1 VIKLTKIIFYWLIF
15 ISLSSLCFSLNE
27 VSDEIQNDTTN
38 SHLSTDIEPNP
49 NSSLSDTNNSSLR
62 NHPNTQIKTSVT
74 QLAETLFEEALWLE
88 IPNGK
93 VMALFRPNF
102 STKTKGGVVILTSL
116 SPSQPQPPSL
126 HSLQKNLPYHG
137 WETLLVDTTAISS
150 TSVSAEPST
159 DAHLLNILKS
169 SLSFMSNKKNFNL
182 VVMMDNSIAPEL
194 MTHLGTSIGKKNKNG
209 KLDGIVQMVV
219 MINTQN
225 NHQLSYPQLKTLFQQ
240 QDLPFID
247 VFFLDHK
254 AAPPNQA
261 KHHKAIAN
269 NQQKKNYYQIFSP
282 TVPAPVAADT
292 YNHFVNRIRGIL
304 DRIAKGVELEGV
316 VIEDP

>member
-1 VIKLTKIIFYWLIF
+1 
-15 ISLSSLCFSLNE
+15 
-27 VSDEIQNDTTN
+27 
-38 SHLSTDIEPNP
+38 
-49 NSSLSDTNNSSLR
+49 
-62 NHPNTQIKTSVT
+62 
-74 QLAETLFEEALWLE
+74 
-88 IPNGK
+88 
-93 VMALFRPNF
+93 
-102 STKTKGGVVILTSL
+102 
-116 SPSQPQPPSL
+116 
-126 HSLQKNLPYHG
+126 
-137 WETLLVDTTAISS
+137 
-150 TSVSAEPST
+150 
-159 DAHLLNILKS
+159 
-169 SLSFMSNKKNFNL
+169 MSNKKNFNL

-194 MTHLGTSIGKKNKNG
+194 MTHLDTSIGKKNKSG
-209 KLDGIVQMVV
+209 MLDGIVQMVV

-225 NHQLSYPQLKTLFQQ
+225 NHQLSHPQLKILFQQ

-254 AAPPNQA
+254 AAPPSQA

-316 VIEDP
+316 VIEGP

>member
-1 VIKLTKIIFYWLIF
+1 M
-15 ISLSSLCFSLNE
+15 
-27 VSDEIQNDTTN
+27 
-38 SHLSTDIEPNP
+38 
-49 NSSLSDTNNSSLR
+49 
-62 NHPNTQIKTSVT
+62 T

-194 MTHLGTSIGKKNKNG
+194 MTHLDTSIGKKNKNG

-219 MINTQN
+219 VINTQN
-225 NHQLSYPQLKTLFQQ
+225 NHQLSHPQLKILFQQ

-254 AAPPNQA
+254 AAPPSQA

>member
-1 VIKLTKIIFYWLIF
+1 
-15 ISLSSLCFSLNE
+15 
-27 VSDEIQNDTTN
+27 
-38 SHLSTDIEPNP
+38 
-49 NSSLSDTNNSSLR
+49 
-62 NHPNTQIKTSVT
+62 
-74 QLAETLFEEALWLE
+74 
-88 IPNGK
+88 NGK

-150 TSVSAEPST
+150 TSMNAEPST

-194 MTHLGTSIGKKNKNG
+194 MTHLDTSIGKKNKNG

-219 MINTQN
+219 VINTQN
-225 NHQLSYPQLKTLFQQ
+225 NHQLSHPQLKILF
-240 QDLPFID
+240 
-247 VFFLDHK
+247 
-254 AAPPNQA
+254 
-261 KHHKAIAN
+261 
-269 NQQKKNYYQIFSP
+269 
-282 TVPAPVAADT
+282 
-292 YNHFVNRIRGIL
+292 
-304 DRIAKGVELEGV
+304 
-316 VIEDP
+316 